1 MEDTIVEHPHINPLY
16 ETKPVQYIFMSLG
29 STEGLS
35 SPPLGYLKLDIN
47 TGEKQRWYAPLHT
60 YCEELIVIP
69 KRNNDDDNHND
80 DGHGD
85 GHGDNTDNGGDE
97 DDVWLLGCM
106 YDAVEGRSVV
116 GIFDGKDIA
125 QGPICRVWLK
135 HHLPH
140 SLHGCFTR
148 ELFI

>member
-1 MEDTIVEHPHINPLY
+1 MENIIIEHPHINPLY

-29 STEGLS
+29 NADGLS
-35 SPPLGYLKLDIN
+35 SPPLGYLKLDIS
-47 TGEKQRWYAPLHT
+47 TGEKQQWYAPLHT

-69 KRNNDDDNHND
+69 KKNDGSD
-80 DGHGD
+80 
-85 GHGDNTDNGGDE
+85 GDNNTEYGDDE

-106 YDAVEGRSVV
+106 YDAVEERSVV
-116 GIFDGKDIA
+116 GIFDGKDIT

>member
-1 MEDTIVEHPHINPLY
+1 MEDIIVEHPHINPLY

-29 STEGLS
+29 SAEGLS
-35 SPPLGYLKLDIN
+35 SPPLGYLKLDIS
-47 TGEKQRWYAPLHT
+47 TGEKQQWYAPLHT

-69 KRNNDDDNHND
+69 KRNNDGSD
-80 DGHGD
+80 
-85 GHGDNTDNGGDE
+85 GDNNTEYGDDE

-106 YDAVEGRSVV
+106 YDAVEERSVV
-116 GIFDGKDIA
+116 GIFDWKDIA